1 MGFIRNGVQYFY
13 FTNQMGDVISITDA
27 QGNELVEY
35 EYDEWGKLIL
45 TRADNQSN
53 ESIANIN
60 PIRYRGYYYD
70 TETGYYYLQS
80 RYYDP
85 GLGRFISAD
94 DFSYIDASE
103 KFSINA
109 YAYCANNPVNF
120 SDSTGYDFTWDTL
133 LGIIRDCLIIDFIFP
148 QFRYKPKITLPKVSK
163 PKVNTTK
170 INLKSNASKWVSEAG
185 KVIGVVITEIFVCL
199 ELQFIAEKLKVNFS
213 FNDLYEYSLKKVDL
227 LRKAFDSKI
236 ITEEIKQ
243 TNIIVKISEWVS
255 RFASI
260 FDGKLPTE
268 VSAVSAFLPY
278 FTNVINDYSGR
289 YISPIGSAFMALFDL
304 FINGIVDVAELVMS
318 KFVSPVVGVLFGAS
332 AEKLYNLEEVR
343 KKAEFWAYNWYFLL
357 FVDWRNI

>member
-1 MGFIRNGVQYFY
+1 
-13 FTNQMGDVISITDA
+13 MGDVISITDA

-103 KFSINA
+103 KSSINA

-120 SDSTGYDFTWDTL
+120 SDSTGYDFTFDTL
-133 LGIIRDCLIIDFIFP
+133 FDIIRKCLLIDFIFP
-148 QFRYKPKITLPKVSK
+148 QFRYKPKITLPKVNK

-199 ELQFIAEKLKVNFS
+199 DLQAIGEKLGKVFS
-213 FNDLYEYSLKKVDL
+213 FSNFEDYLQKKVDFY
-227 LRKAFDSKI
+227 REAFDKGIAKFWTSANNSASKAAGW
-236 ITEEIKQ
+236 
-243 TNIIVKISEWVS
+243 ISTIAGL
-255 RFASI
+255 FN
-260 FDGKLPTE
+260 KLPKNISM
-268 VSAVSAFLPY
+268 SATALPY
-278 FTNVINDYSGR
+278 LTFVIDDTSGR
-289 YISPIGSAFMALFDL
+289 YISTVGSAIMLLFDG
-304 FINGIVDVAELVMS
+304 FINGIIDIGSAIASVVASPIAGAITSIILNG
-318 KFVSPVVGVLFGAS
+318 FVSLLGTR
-332 AEKLYNLEEVR
+332 E
-343 KKAEFWAYNWYFLL
+343 KAEYIAYNWYYML
-357 FVDWRNI
+357 F